1 MLFVFD
7 TNVLVSAC
15 LKPLNL
21 PALALN
27 HAQEIGQIVFTD
39 ETLSELKEVISRPFI
54 EKYLTKNQHKYRL
67 QQIVE
72 NALIVENLPIL
83 GVDCRDE
90 KDIKFL
96 EVAISSK
103 VECVVSGDKDLLIL
117 HPFRGIPILNAADF
131 LKSF

>member
-39 ETLSELKEVISRPFI
+39 VTLSELKEVISRPFI
-54 EKYLTKNQHKYRL
+54 EKFLISLFNDRNFFKIKNF
-67 QQIVE
+67 
-72 NALIVENLPIL
+72 
-83 GVDCRDE
+83 G
-90 KDIKFL
+90 
-96 EVAISSK
+96 K
-103 VECVVSGDKDLLIL
+103 VY
-117 HPFRGIPILNAADF
+117 
-131 LKSF
+131 

>member
-1 MLFVFD
+1 MFD

-21 PALALN
+21 PSLALN

-39 ETLSELKEVISRPFI
+39 ITLSELKEVISRPFF
-54 EKYLTKNQHKYRL
+54 EKYITQNQRKYRL
-67 QQIVE
+67 QEIVDK
-72 NALIVENLPIL
+72 ALIVEYFPVI

-96 EVAISSK
+96 EVAISSNA
-103 VECVVSGDKDLLIL
+103 ECIVSGDKDLLIL
-117 HPFRGIPILNAADF
+117 HPFRGIPILNPADF